1 MQVDKTHSVGR
12 KEYDEL
18 VHQVFRVLEM
28 FRQLSRQCVARS
40 SLTKG
45 LQSLSTDL
53 PETFMKSPESYYAYS
68 YPETSNTQ
76 FSSSPSNTPEY
87 FFAFLLPKQEDFG
100 SAYRSPQPP
109 PPENVGKVIVPSRTG
124 QMEIYPGQ
132 PITLEVLKPGVVSL
146 VDGKSTTRYF
156 VTGGFAFIHGH
167 CVDVAT
173 DEAIPLDHI
182 DPAEVHKGL
191 KESTQKLR
199 SASTDLEK
207 AEDQIGVD
215 VHHALNAALQELIQ
229 EQGRSTSVVVHK

>member
-1 MQVDKTHSVGR
+1 
-12 KEYDEL
+12 
-18 VHQVFRVLEM
+18 M

-45 LQSLSTDL
+45 FRSLSTDL
-53 PETFMKSPESYYAYS
+53 QETFMKSPESYYAYS
-68 YPETSNTQ
+68 YPETSNTR
-76 FSSSPSNTPEY
+76 FSSSPSNTPEF
-87 FFAFLLPKQEDFG
+87 FFAFLLLKQEGFG

-109 PPENVGKVIVPSRTG
+109 PPENVGKVRVPSRTG

-132 PITLEVLKPGVVSL
+132 PNTLEVLKPGVVSL

-156 VTGGFAFIHGH
+156 IT
-167 CVDVAT
+167 DVAT
-173 DEAIPLDHI
+173 DEAIPLDYI

-207 AEDQIGVD
+207 AEAQIGVD
-215 VHHALNAALQELIQ
+215 VLNSLNAALHELLQEEGKEYISSCSQVGYMGDSYMVNL
-229 EQGRSTSVVVHK
+229 TSSIKGVL